1 MLCLYETK
9 YIYLRCNIKTIKH
22 IFIMSY
28 ILFDDVSRKSLK
40 PLTYIRPICD
50 IRIGILTIREKWE
63 KYLGEKTSTLTEEYL
78 SSKFPI
84 EFADSM
90 TLINGSV
97 CPTPKLVEAIK
108 NLSLNQVLVCNENII
123 AMNKTREDFLSEGED
138 IQKIEIDQDFIKLNN
153 LWDIFVLNG
162 KAIKED
168 FELITK
174 GRNSQKI
181 SSTNNI
187 IGQENIFI
195 EEGAYVECASLNA
208 KNGPIYIGKD
218 AEIMEGAVVRGPFAM
233 CEHSVLKLNAKI
245 YGPTTLGPYSKVGG
259 ELDNVVI
266 FGYSNKAHDGFIGN
280 SVIGEWCN
288 IGADTNASNLKN
300 TYDEVRIWD
309 IEKHTFVNSGQTF
322 FGTIFGD
329 HSKCGINVMFN
340 TGTVIGISSNIYGAG
355 YQRNFIPSFAW
366 GGTNVGLKLYELDK
380 AIEVNERMMQRRGL
394 VMSDDDKNILRHI
407 FNQTLKNKKL
417 R

>member
-1 MLCLYETK
+1 
-9 YIYLRCNIKTIKH
+9 
-22 IFIMSY
+22 MSY

-40 PLTYIRPICD
+40 PLTYIRPVCD

-78 SSKFPI
+78 SSKYPI

-108 NLSLNQVLVCNENII
+108 NLSFNQVLICNDNII
-123 AMNKTREDFLSEGED
+123 AMTKTREDFLSESED
-138 IQKIEIDQDFIKLNN
+138 TLKVDYEQDFIKVNH
-153 LWDIFVLNG
+153 LWDFSVHNER
-162 KAIKED
+162 AINDD

-174 GRNSQKI
+174 GRVSQKL
-181 SSTNNI
+181 SSTNTL
-187 IGQENIFI
+187 IGEENIFV
-195 EEGAYVECASLNA
+195 EEGAYVECARLNA
-208 KNGPIYIGKD
+208 SKGPIYIGKD
-218 AEIMEGAVVRGPFAM
+218 AEIMEGCSVRGPFAM
-233 CEHSVLKLNAKI
+233 CENSVLKLNAKI

-259 ELDNVVI
+259 ELDHVVI

-300 TYDEVRIWD
+300 TYEEVRIWD
-309 IEKHTFVNSGQTF
+309 IEKHTFINSGQTF

-340 TGTVIGISSNIYGAG
+340 TGTVVGISSNIYGAG

-380 AIEVNERMMQRRGL
+380 ALEVSEKMMARRNM
-394 VMSDDDKNILRHI
+394 VMTEDDKKILHHI